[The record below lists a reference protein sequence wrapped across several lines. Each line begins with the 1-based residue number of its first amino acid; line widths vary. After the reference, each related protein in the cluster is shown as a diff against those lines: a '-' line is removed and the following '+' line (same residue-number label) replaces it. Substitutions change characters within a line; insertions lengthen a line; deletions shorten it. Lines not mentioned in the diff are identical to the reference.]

1 MKLIIAIIRPEKLD
15 AVQEALG
22 EKEVDLM
29 TVSDVRGCGR
39 QRGYTETFR
48 GGKIPVRLISKVK
61 LEIAVNEEY
70 VQPTVEAILTA
81 AQSGNIG
88 DGKVF
93 VLPLEQCFRIRTGEA
108 GGAAIGP

>member
-1 MKLIIAIIRPEKLD
+1 
-15 AVQEALG
+15 
-22 EKEVDLM
+22 
-29 TVSDVRGCGR
+29 
-39 QRGYTETFR
+39 
-48 GGKIPVRLISKVK
+48 VK